1 MSTKMS
7 KMSKLLNH
15 KKRIRK
21 NDDSKP
27 KKRKE
32 KMMIQ
37 NQKKEQEKMMIQNI
51 NNSLMK
57 NTNLHLS
64 LYWSNAQ
71 TYLKKLGIFLF

>member
-1 MSTKMS
+1 
-7 KMSKLLNH
+7 
-15 KKRIRK
+15 
-21 NDDSKP
+21 
-27 KKRKE
+27 
-32 KMMIQ
+32 MMIQ